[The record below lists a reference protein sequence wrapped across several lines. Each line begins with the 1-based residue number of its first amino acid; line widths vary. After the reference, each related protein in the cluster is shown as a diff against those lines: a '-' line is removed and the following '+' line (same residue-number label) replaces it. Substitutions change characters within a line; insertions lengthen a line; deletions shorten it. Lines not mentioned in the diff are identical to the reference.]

1 MTNKEL
7 IQRYRAHPALSEVC
21 DFLHSHPTGRAH
33 LHGLL
38 GSGAMLLA
46 SAAVRASEGVHL
58 FVFTDK
64 EEAAYAYNDL
74 QNLLDPEKVMLFPVP
89 FKHSRDEAVQ
99 DNANVLMRAETLD
112 LLLKRPSWMVIVSY
126 AEALSVPIASRRS
139 LKKHVVELHVGQ
151 SYDLS
156 FINEFLQEFHF
167 ERTDFVTRPGEFA
180 IRGGILDV
188 FSYAADMPYRME
200 FFGDELE
207 SIRQFDVGTQLSV
220 KTFRKVNIIPNVE
233 DLDTVETRER
243 LDAMLPAHSHLW
255 FKDAELSLQR
265 LGPARREEFEAG
277 MHNFRVIEFG
287 SQSVLQPQYSRRF
300 NHQTHPFFRKNF
312 ELLSAFLHEQHAA
325 GVLSVV
331 TFSQG
336 KQMERLHTIMQD
348 IDPDAGFTSLMLPLH
363 EGFIDDDLKLAVLTD
378 HQIFE
383 RYHRFRLKE
392 GYHRAQQALTIKDLM
407 SLKKGDFV
415 THIDYG
421 VGRFDGLQKVDNNG
435 KIQEAL
441 RLVYKDND
449 ILYVSIHSLHRIARF
464 SGSEGM
470 PKLNKLGSGAWKA
483 LKNKTKSR
491 VKELA
496 FDLIK
501 LYAQRKASKGFAFS
515 PDTYLQTELESSF
528 IYEDTPDQLKAT
540 VDVKEDMEKPWPMDR
555 LICGDVGFGKTEIAI
570 RAAFKAVAD
579 SKQVAVLVPTTILS
593 MQHFKTFSDRLRD
606 MPCKIGVLNRFKSA
620 AQTKETLLALKEGRI
635 DIIIGTHR
643 LISKDIKFKDLGLL
657 IIDEEQKFG
666 VNAKDKLKTFRANVD
681 TLTLTATPIPRTLQ
695 FSMMSARDLS
705 VINTPPPNRQPVETR
720 LVSFNEAMIKDAINY
735 EVAREGQVFLV
746 HNRVDNIHEIAVLV
760 RKLCPEVRVAVAHGQ
775 MDGKHLEEVMYD
787 FMEQDYDVLI
797 ATTIIESGLDIP
809 NANTIIINNAHHFGL
824 SDLHQM
830 RGRVGRSNRKAFCY
844 LMSPPMSSLP
854 DDSRKRLQAIEQFSD
869 LGSGLNIA
877 MRDLDIRGAGDL
889 LGAEQSGFI
898 SDIGFETY
906 QKILNEAIRELKDKE
921 FKEVFADEKKKEAVA
936 DCQLDTDLAIMI
948 PDTYVSS
955 INERLLLYQKLG
967 ELENEAELKQFS
979 DELHDRFGPAPAA
992 LDALLN
998 AVRLQWRGKACGID
1012 KIVLK
1017 QEKLVLDFGP
1027 DPNSDFY
1034 NSEVFGQLI
1043 GRIQQMGNRA
1053 RLKQQD
1059 DRLRIVVSH
1068 VLQIEEVLHL
1078 LEMA

>member
-1 MTNKEL
+1 MTSKEL
-7 IQRYRAHPALSEVC
+7 IQRYRTHPAIREVA
-21 DFLHSHPTGRAH
+21 DFLHLHPEGRAH
-33 LHGLL
+33 LQGLS
-38 GSGAMLLA
+38 GSGALLVA
-46 SAAVRASEGVHL
+46 TGLVRSQEGVHTFIL
-58 FVFTDK
+58 GDK
-64 EEAAYAYNDL
+64 EEAAYVYNDF
-74 QNLLDPEKVMLFPVP
+74 QNLLDPEKVMLFPTP
-89 FKHSRDEAVQ
+89 FKHSRDERVQ

-112 LLLKRPSWMVIVSY
+112 LLIKKPSWMVIVTY
-126 AEALSVPIASRRS
+126 AEALREPVASRRS
-139 LKKHVVELHVGQ
+139 LKKHVVELRTGDT
-151 SYDLS
+151 YDLS

-167 ERTDFVTRPGEFA
+167 ERRDFVTRPGEFA

-188 FSYAADMPYRME
+188 FSYASDMPFRLE

-220 KTFRKVNIIPNVE
+220 KTFRKVNILPNVE
-233 DLDTVETRER
+233 ELDSVETRES
-243 LDAMLPAHSHLW
+243 LVAMLPIHSYLW
-255 FKDAELSLQR
+255 LRDAR
-265 LGPARREEFEAG
+265 LTLEQLGAEHGPAFE
-277 MHNFRVIEFG
+277 
-287 SQSVLQPQYSRRF
+287 SVLPQHRVVEYGAFAHLSPQYQRTF
-300 NHQTHPFFRKNF
+300 QQQTPPFFRKNF
-312 ELLSAFLHEQHAA
+312 DLLATFLHAQKDA
-325 GVLSVV
+325 GTQTLV

-336 KQMERLHTIMQD
+336 KQMERLHAIMQD
-348 IDPDAGFTSLMLPLH
+348 IDPDAQFASVLLSLH
-363 EGFIDDDLKLAVLTD
+363 EGFIDNDLCLAVLTD

-392 GYHRAQQALTIKDLM
+392 GYHRSQQTLTIKDLM

-421 VGRFDGLQKVDNNG
+421 VGRFDGLQRVDNNG

-441 RLVYKDND
+441 RIVYKDND

-470 PKLNKLGSGAWKA
+470 PKLNKLGSAAWKT

-501 LYAQRKASKGFAFS
+501 LYAKRKAAKGFAFS

-540 VDVKEDMEKPWPMDR
+540 QDVKEDMEKSWPMDR

-593 MQHFKTFSDRLRD
+593 MQHFKTFGDRLKD
-606 MPCKIGVLNRFKSA
+606 MPCKIGVLNRFKST
-620 AQTKETLLALKEGRI
+620 AQQKETLRMLADGTL

-666 VNAKDKLKTFRANVD
+666 VNAKDKLKTLRTNVD
-681 TLTLTATPIPRTLQ
+681 ILTLTATPIPRTLQ
-695 FSMMSARDLS
+695 FSMMNARDLS

-720 LVSFNEAMIKDAINY
+720 LVSFNEETIKEAIYY

-746 HNRVDNIHEIAVLV
+746 HNRVDNIHDIANLV
-760 RKLCPEVRVAVAHGQ
+760 RKLCPDVRVAVAHGQ
-775 MDGKHLEEVMYD
+775 MDGKILEEVMYD

-797 ATTIIESGLDIP
+797 ATTIIESGLDIS

-844 LMSPPMSSLP
+844 LLSPPMSSLP

-906 QKILNEAIRELKDKE
+906 QKILDEAIRELKSSE
-921 FKEVFADEKKKEAVA
+921 FKEVFADEKNIEQLI
-936 DCQLDTDLAIMI
+936 DCQLDTDLSIMI
-948 PDTYVSS
+948 PDSYVSS
-955 INERLLLYQKLG
+955 VNERLLLYQKLG
-967 ELENEAELKQFS
+967 EITNEEELALFQQ
-979 DELHDRFGPAPAA
+979 ELADRFGTPPK
-992 LDALLN
+992 DISHLLS
-998 AVRLQWRGKACGID
+998 AVRLQWKGKSCGIA
-1012 KIVLK
+1012 KIILK
-1017 QEKLVLDFGP
+1017 QEKLIFDFGLP
-1027 DPNSDFY
+1027 SDAVFY
-1034 NSEVFGQLI
+1034 QSETFGRLI
-1043 GRIQQMGNRA
+1043 SKVQNFGNRA
-1053 RLKQQD
+1053 RLKQKED
-1059 DRLRIVVSH
+1059 SLRIVISG
-1068 VLQIEEVLHL
+1068 IDS
-1078 LEMA
+1078 LEDALDIFE